1 MVHARITGAQIRVI
15 MAESK
20 EDRYSDRNLFGLDP
34 ADLQPDKRYGILFN
48 SYDSQSGGR
57 RLMFLRTILAEPA
70 SETRLIPVNTRESVI
85 DYFADNYEVK

>member
-1 MVHARITGAQIRVI
+1 

-20 EDRYSDRNLFGLDP
+20 EDRYSDRNLIGLDP